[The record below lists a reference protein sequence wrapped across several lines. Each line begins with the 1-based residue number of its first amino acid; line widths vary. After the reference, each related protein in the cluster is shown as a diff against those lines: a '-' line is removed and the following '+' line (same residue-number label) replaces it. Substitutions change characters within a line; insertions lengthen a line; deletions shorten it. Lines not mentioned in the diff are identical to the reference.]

1 MPERLVLVHG
11 FTQTG
16 RSWAPVQTL
25 LGDRFEVVTPDL
37 PGHGARSNLSVGM
50 DEAVR
55 QLGEDGDKGTYV
67 GYSMGG
73 RVALRL
79 ALERPDL
86 VTRLVLVSASAGIED
101 DDARAARRAA
111 DLELAAAI
119 EEGGVDA
126 FLEEWL
132 AQPLFASLRPDR
144 AGLDARRENTA
155 AGLAA
160 SLRLLGQGSTEPQ
173 WMRLLDLRM
182 PVLVVAGERDE
193 QYCLQAVHLGG
204 WMGEVATLALV
215 PGAGHACHL
224 EQPELF
230 VQLLLAFLADPGHG
244 DQEDGGHDHGDHGD
258 HHDHDHTGHDH

>member
-1 MPERLVLVHG
+1 MPGRLVLVHG

-16 RSWAPVQTL
+16 RSWAPLLPL
-25 LGDRFEVVTPDL
+25 LGDRFEVVAPDL
-37 PGHGARSNLSVGM
+37 PGHGTRGDVRAGIHEAAR
-50 DEAVR
+50 R
-55 QLGEDGDKGTYV
+55 LGEDGGQAIYV

-79 ALERPDL
+79 ALDRPDL
-86 VTRLVLVSASAGIED
+86 VQRLVLVSASAGIDDED
-101 DDARAARRAA
+101 DRAVRREA
-111 DLELAAAI
+111 DLELAGAI

-132 AQPLFASLRPDR
+132 AQPLFASLAPER
-144 AGLDARRENTA
+144 AGLEARRENTA
-155 AGLAA
+155 AGLAGA
-160 SLRLLGQGSTEPQ
+160 LRMLGQGSMEPM

-224 EQPELF
+224 EEPERF
-230 VQLLLAFLADPGHG
+230 VELLLAFLAEPGHG
-244 DQEDGGHDHGDHGD
+244 EHDDGHDHGN
-258 HHDHDHTGHDH
+258 HHDHDH

>member
-16 RSWAPVQTL
+16 RSWAPVIPL
-25 LGDRFEVVTPDL
+25 LGDRFAVVTPDL
-37 PGHGARSNLSVGM
+37 PGHGTRGNVEAGM

-55 QLGEDGDKGTYV
+55 LLGEDGGQGTYV

-86 VTRLVLVSASAGIED
+86 VERLVLVSASAGIED
-101 DDARAARRAA
+101 DDDRAARRNA
-111 DLELAAAI
+111 DLELAAAV

-132 AQPLFASLRPDR
+132 AQPLFATLSPEH

-160 SLRLLGQGSTEPQ
+160 ALRLLGQGSMEPL
-173 WMRLLDLRM
+173 WMRLLDLRV

-215 PGAGHACHL
+215 PDAGHACHL
-224 EQPELF
+224 EQPERF
-230 VQLLLAFLADPGHG
+230 VELLLAFLADPGHG
-244 DQEDGGHDHGDHGD
+244 DHDDAGHDHDHDHGE
-258 HHDHDHTGHDH
+258 HHDHDH